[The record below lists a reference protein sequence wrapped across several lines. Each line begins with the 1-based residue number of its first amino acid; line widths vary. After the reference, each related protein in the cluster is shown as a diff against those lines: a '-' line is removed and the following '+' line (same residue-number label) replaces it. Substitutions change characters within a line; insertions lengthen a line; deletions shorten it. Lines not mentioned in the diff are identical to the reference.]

1 MRLQQLQRKL
11 GDDQSKRRLAN
22 IIFKNYL
29 HASPNYPTLPV
40 ASLQRVCHPCRG
52 CNMHQWNSHPVTAI
66 AVHPQW
72 GAWVR
77 GVWACVF
84 SNRRLFAFRVL
95 LKRHIVNSVRVC
107 IHHPQAFRVM
117 RMRYDSHRLKRWA
130 TKCER
135 TFSTT
140 CDGQRVLVHSRYTS
154 DQAVRIIVGCS

>member
-1 MRLQQLQRKL
+1 MSKAHAQRFMVTTHMTDCIMLKEL
-11 GDDQSKRRLAN
+11 VGHRGGVQSKKRSPTSRSEGHEQQRGGLA
-22 IIFKNYL
+22 L
-29 HASPNYPTLPV
+29 LTA
-40 ASLQRVCHPCRG
+40 ARG
-52 CNMHQWNSHPVTAI
+52 STP
-66 AVHPQW
+66 
-72 GAWVR
+72 WVR
-77 GVWACVF
+77 HTRNWETNHF
-84 SNRRLFAFRVL
+84 LSRFRARVPAAME
-95 LKRHIVNSVRVC
+95 RPRTGDIVNSVRVC